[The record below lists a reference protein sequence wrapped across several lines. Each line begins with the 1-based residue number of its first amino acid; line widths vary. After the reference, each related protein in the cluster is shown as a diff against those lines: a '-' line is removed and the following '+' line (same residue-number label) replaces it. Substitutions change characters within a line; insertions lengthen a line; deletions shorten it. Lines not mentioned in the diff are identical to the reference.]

1 MLADET
7 LRQLTRL
14 ESIIDTK
21 AMDVRVGGDALD
33 LGDILDLSDARSSLR
48 ETQPS
53 DTSKRNDESQLATNA
68 GARVEM

>member
-1 MLADET
+1 VLADET

-48 ETQPS
+48 